1 MKIGQI
7 SLALG
12 HIVLGF
18 DILGNF
24 NCILD
29 IWKLCCKKLG
39 LLKIQ
44 ETTDFCLF
52 LLIGSQLTH
61 VQNAV
66 RLPSAGGDSNVEFS
80 KFLLCSLSVHF
91 TLATQSMSWDL
102 GSGLYSSSRFK
113 PLAMLLGCVLYLDT
127 WG

>member
-52 LLIGSQLTH
+52 LLIGNQLTH

-80 KFLLCSLSVHF
+80 KFFTMFFECMFYLSNSEHE
-91 TLATQSMSWDL
+91 L
-102 GSGLYSSSRFK
+102 G
-113 PLAMLLGCVLYLDT
+113 LGQWFV
-127 WG
+127 